1 MKQTKKR
8 NNLVGRITGSL
19 ALAVALF
26 AAGRANAAHELLYG
40 IEISTDNLISFYS
53 DAPSTILAS
62 RSITGI
68 QAAESVRGIDFS
80 SDGKLYALG
89 SSSRLYTIDPNTGA
103 ATQVGSGQFST
114 LLNGSAFGMDIG
126 ATGVR
131 VISDLGQAL
140 LINTGTGVATVQ
152 ASPVYAAGDPNF
164 GQTPAID
171 ALAFNPATGGWVAGN
186 SLANS
191 FAIFTPGTGALN
203 TIGPAGIDFA
213 RNNGLDFSSTTG
225 ILYLGSPA
233 ASSDP
238 QANLYTTNPLTGAV
252 TLVGQ
257 IGHVGDNI
265 LLNGLTVSIV
275 PEPSSLGLLALG
287 GALFAVCRR
296 KR

>member
-1 MKQTKKR
+1 MKRTKKR

-53 DAPSTILAS
+53 DAPGTILAS

-68 QAAESVRGIDFS
+68 QAAESVRGIDF
-80 SDGKLYALG
+80 GPNGTLYALG
-89 SSSRLYTIDPNTGA
+89 SSSRLYTVDPNTGA
-103 ATQVGSGQFST
+103 ATQVGGQFST
-114 LLNGSAFGMDIG
+114 LLNGSVFGMDIG

-140 LINTGTGVATVQ
+140 LINTGSGVATVQ
-152 ASPVYAAGDPNF
+152 PSPVYAAGDPHF

-171 ALAFNPATGGWVAGN
+171 ALAFNPATGGWVAGD

-203 TIGPAGIDFA
+203 TIGNAGIDFA

-257 IGHVGDNI
+257 IGHPGDNI
-265 LLNGLTVSIV
+265 LINGLTVSII

-287 GALFAVCRR
+287 GALFAAYRR